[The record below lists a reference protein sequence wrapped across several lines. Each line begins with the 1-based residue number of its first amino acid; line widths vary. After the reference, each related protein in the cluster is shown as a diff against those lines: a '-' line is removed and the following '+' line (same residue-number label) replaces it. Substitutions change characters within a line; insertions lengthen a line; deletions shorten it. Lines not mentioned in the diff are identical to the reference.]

1 LARWEASVIQPV
13 TFRQLSRDQLGHFRH
28 LGVSRREIKFTA
40 ADADWTLKLQTDR
53 RNVPG
58 RSSIRADWGGA
69 QIVLRIAEST
79 IASLAARF
87 LNCDYAAGMAEPLR
101 TIVLEAA
108 FAEMAGLFEEATRKR
123 FSVLSVDERGSV
135 EDHCS
140 GFGFSL
146 DDGKFVCE
154 GELWVDDLGL
164 GFLAAAVR
172 LVDIQKRAISAFD
185 DVSVRLYLDVGWT
198 NLSFAT
204 FRQLEKR
211 DLILLDECWIAPGSR
226 IFLRAGRQVGLPAEI
241 EESRI
246 VITGELGEIMY
257 DDAHDDQDD
266 DNESEN
272 EKTLDGI
279 QMRVSFDLGQRSM
292 TLGELRQ
299 LSPGYVFELGRPVRS
314 AVNIRANGKLIG
326 EGELVDVDGQ
336 MAVSILNLTLAAE

>member
-1 LARWEASVIQPV
+1 M
-13 TFRQLSRDQLGHFRH
+13 FRQLSRDQLGHFRH
-28 LGVSRREIKFTA
+28 LGISRREIDFTA
-40 ADADWTLKLQTDR
+40 ADADWTLKLQTDVR
-53 RNVPG
+53 TVPG
-58 RSSIRADWGGA
+58 RLSIRADWGGA

-87 LNCDYAAGMAEPLR
+87 LNYEYATGMAEPLR

-108 FAEMAGLFEEATRKR
+108 FAEMAGIFEDATRKR
-123 FSVLSVDERGSV
+123 FSVLSLDETGSV
-135 EDHCS
+135 ADHCS

-146 DDGKFVCE
+146 DDGEFVCE
-154 GELWVDDLGL
+154 GELWVDELGL
-164 GFLAAAVR
+164 GFLATAVR
-172 LVDIQKRAISAFD
+172 LVDIEKRAMSSFD
-185 DVSVRLYLDVGWT
+185 DLPVRLSLDVGWT
-198 NLSFAT
+198 DLLFET

-211 DLILLDECWIAPGSR
+211 DLILLDECWIAPDSR

-241 EESRI
+241 EDSRI
-246 VITGELGEIMY
+246 VITGELEEIMY
-257 DDAHDDQDD
+257 DDVDGDQDD
-266 DNESEN
+266 DNDGAGDGGG

-279 QMRVSFDLGQRSM
+279 QMRVSFYLGHRLM

-336 MAVSILNLTLAAE
+336 MAVSILNLSLAAE

>member
-1 LARWEASVIQPV
+1 MIQPL

-28 LGVSRREIKFTA
+28 LGVSRREIEFTA
-40 ADADWTLKLQTDR
+40 ADADWTLKLQTDGR
-53 RNVPG
+53 TVPG
-58 RSSIRADWGGA
+58 RLSIRADWGGA

-79 IASLAARF
+79 IASLATRL

-108 FAEMAGLFEEATRKR
+108 FAEMAGIFENATRKR
-123 FSVLSVDERGSV
+123 FSVLSLDETGSV
-135 EDHCS
+135 ADHCS

-146 DDGKFVCE
+146 DDGGFICE
-154 GELWVDDLGL
+154 GELWVDELGL
-164 GFLAAAVR
+164 GFLAAALR
-172 LVDIQKRAISAFD
+172 LVDIEKRALSTFD
-185 DVSVRLYLDVGWT
+185 DVPVRLHLDVGWT
-198 NLSFAT
+198 DLSFAT

-211 DLILLDECWIAPGSR
+211 DLILLDECWIGSDSR
-226 IFLRAGRQVGLPAEI
+226 IFLRAGRRVGLPAKI
-241 EESRI
+241 EDSRI
-246 VITGELGEIMY
+246 VITGELEEIMY
-257 DDAHDDQDD
+257 DDADDDQDD
-266 DNESEN
+266 DNESKNES
-272 EKTLDGI
+272 EKTLDDI

-336 MAVSILNLTLAAE
+336 MAVSILNLSLAAE

>member
-1 LARWEASVIQPV
+1 MIQPV

-28 LGVSRREIKFTA
+28 LGISRREIEFTA
-40 ADADWTLKLQTDR
+40 ADADWTLKLQSGGRT
-53 RNVPG
+53 VPG
-58 RSSIRADWGGA
+58 RVSIRADWGGA

-79 IASLAARF
+79 IASLAVRF
-87 LNCDYAAGMAEPLR
+87 LNCEFAAGMADPLR

-108 FAEMAGLFEEATRKR
+108 FTEMARIFEDATRKR
-123 FSVLSVDERGSV
+123 FSVLSLDEKGGV
-135 EDHCS
+135 PDHCS

-146 DDGKFVCE
+146 DDGEFVCE
-154 GELWVDDLGL
+154 GELWVDELGL

-172 LVDIQKRAISAFD
+172 LVDIQKKAISTFD
-185 DVSVRLYLDVGWT
+185 DVSVRLCLDVGWT
-198 NLSFAT
+198 DLSFTT

-211 DLILLDECWIAPGSR
+211 DLILLDECWIVPNSR

-241 EESRI
+241 EDSRI
-246 VITGELGEIMY
+246 VITGELEKIMY
-257 DDAHDDQDD
+257 DDADDDQAD

-272 EKTLDGI
+272 ENTLDGI
-279 QMRVSFDLGQRSM
+279 QMRISFDLGQRSI

-299 LSPGYVFELGRPVRS
+299 LSPRYVFELGRPVRS

-336 MAVSILNLTLAAE
+336 MAVSILNLSLAAE

>member
-1 LARWEASVIQPV
+1 VIQPL

-28 LGVSRREIKFTA
+28 LGVSRREIEFTA
-40 ADADWTLKLQTDR
+40 ADADWTLKLQTDGR
-53 RNVPG
+53 TVPG
-58 RSSIRADWGGA
+58 RLSIRADWGGA

-79 IASLAARF
+79 IASLATRL

-108 FAEMAGLFEEATRKR
+108 FAEMAGIFENATRKR
-123 FSVLSVDERGSV
+123 FSVLSLDETGSV
-135 EDHCS
+135 ADHCS

-146 DDGKFVCE
+146 DDGGFICE
-154 GELWVDDLGL
+154 GELWVDELGL
-164 GFLAAAVR
+164 GFLAAALR
-172 LVDIQKRAISAFD
+172 LVDIEKRALSTFD
-185 DVSVRLYLDVGWT
+185 DVPVRLHLDVGWT
-198 NLSFAT
+198 DLSFAT

-211 DLILLDECWIAPGSR
+211 DLILLDECWIGSDSR
-226 IFLRAGRQVGLPAEI
+226 IFLRAGRRVGLPAKI
-241 EESRI
+241 EDSRI
-246 VITGELGEIMY
+246 VITGELEEIMY
-257 DDAHDDQDD
+257 DDADDDQDD
-266 DNESEN
+266 DNESKNES
-272 EKTLDGI
+272 EKTLDDI

-336 MAVSILNLTLAAE
+336 MAVSILNLSLAAE

>member
-1 LARWEASVIQPV
+1 M
-13 TFRQLSRDQLGHFRH
+13 FRQLSRDQLGHFRH
-28 LGVSRREIKFTA
+28 LGVSRREIHFTV
-40 ADADWTLKLQTDR
+40 ADTDWSLRLQTNGR
-53 RNVPG
+53 TVPE
-58 RSSIRADWGGA
+58 RLSIRADWGGA

-79 IASLAARF
+79 IASLATRF
-87 LNCDYAAGMAEPLR
+87 LNCEFAAGMADPLR

-108 FAEMAGLFEEATRKR
+108 FAEMAGIFEDATRKR
-123 FSVLSVDERGSV
+123 FGVLSRDQTGEIPG
-135 EDHCS
+135 HCA

-146 DDGKFVCE
+146 DDGEFVCE
-154 GELWVDDLGL
+154 GELWVDELGL

-172 LVDIQKRAISAFD
+172 LVDNQKRAISAFD
-185 DVSVRLYLDVGWT
+185 DVSVRLYLDVDWT
-198 NLSFAT
+198 NLSIAKL
-204 FRQLEKR
+204 RQLEKR
-211 DLILLDECWIAPGSR
+211 DLILLDECWIAPESR

-257 DDAHDDQDD
+257 DDADDDQDD

-299 LSPGYVFELGRPVRS
+299 LSPG
-314 AVNIRANGKLIG
+314 
-326 EGELVDVDGQ
+326 
-336 MAVSILNLTLAAE
+336 

>member
-1 LARWEASVIQPV
+1 VIQPV

-28 LGVSRREIKFTA
+28 LGVSRREIQFTV
-40 ADADWTLKLQTDR
+40 ADTDWSLRLQTNGR
-53 RNVPG
+53 TVPE
-58 RSSIRADWGGA
+58 RLSIRADWGGA
-69 QIVLRIAEST
+69 QIVLRIDEST
-79 IASLAARF
+79 VASLAARF
-87 LNCDYAAGMAEPLR
+87 LNCEFAAGMADPLQ

-108 FAEMAGLFEEATRKR
+108 FAEMAGIFEDATRKR
-123 FSVLSVDERGSV
+123 FSVLSLDQTGEIPG
-135 EDHCS
+135 HCA

-146 DDGKFVCE
+146 DDGEFVCE
-154 GELWVDDLGL
+154 GELWVDELGL

-172 LVDIQKRAISAFD
+172 LVDIEKRSMSTFD
-185 DVSVRLYLDVGWT
+185 DLPVRLSLDVGWT
-198 NLSFAT
+198 DLSFAT

-211 DLILLDECWIAPGSR
+211 DLILLDECWIAPESR
-226 IFLRAGRQVGLPAEI
+226 IFLRAGRQVGLPTEI

-257 DDAHDDQDD
+257 DDADDDQDD

-336 MAVSILNLTLAAE
+336 MAVSILNLSLASK

>member
-1 LARWEASVIQPV
+1 MIQPV

-28 LGVSRREIKFTA
+28 LGVSRREIQFTV
-40 ADADWTLKLQTDR
+40 ADTDWSLRLQTNGR
-53 RNVPG
+53 TVPE
-58 RSSIRADWGGA
+58 RLSIRADWGGA
-69 QIVLRIAEST
+69 QIVLRIDEST
-79 IASLAARF
+79 VASLAARF
-87 LNCDYAAGMAEPLR
+87 LNCEFAAGMADPLQ

-108 FAEMAGLFEEATRKR
+108 FAEMAGIFEDATRKR
-123 FSVLSVDERGSV
+123 FSVLSLDQTGEIPG
-135 EDHCS
+135 HCA

-146 DDGKFVCE
+146 DDGEFVCE
-154 GELWVDDLGL
+154 GELWVDELGL

-172 LVDIQKRAISAFD
+172 LVDIEKRSMSTFD
-185 DVSVRLYLDVGWT
+185 DLPVRLSLDVGWT
-198 NLSFAT
+198 DLSFAT

-211 DLILLDECWIAPGSR
+211 DLILLDECWIAPESR
-226 IFLRAGRQVGLPAEI
+226 IFLRAGRQVWLPAEI

-257 DDAHDDQDD
+257 DDADDDQDD

-336 MAVSILNLTLAAE
+336 MAVSILNLSLASK